1 MDARLLQADT
11 IVFDVG
17 NVLLFFDPEKVCAAL
32 LPDDTREAMYKALF
46 GPENRW
52 GAFDIGLNDNETIA
66 RQIAQAAGF
75 PHCWDQIIHILHHFH
90 ETMHP
95 LPLYSLIPE
104 LKAMGKKIYALTN
117 YPEPSFSLA
126 CQAFP
131 AFGLMD
137 GMVVSAREKLGKPDP
152 AIFQLLMQRYQLVPA
167 KTLFI
172 DDLPGNIQAAK
183 AAGLQTWHY
192 SGEDKIFE

>member
-17 NVLLFFDPEKVCAAL
+17 NVLLFFDPEKVCAEL
-32 LPDDTREAMYKALF
+32 LPDDTREALCRAMF

-52 GAFDIGLNDNETIA
+52 GAFDLGRDDNEAIA
-66 RQIAQAAGF
+66 RCIAQAAGL
-75 PHCWDQIIHILHHFH
+75 PDCWQQIIYILHHFH

-104 LKAMGKKIYALTN
+104 LKAMGKKIFALTN

-126 CQAFP
+126 CRAFP
-131 AFGLMD
+131 CFDLMD
-137 GMVVSAREKLGKPDP
+137 GRVVSSREKLAKPDP
-152 AIFQLLMQRYQLVPA
+152 AIFRLLIRRHQLIPE

-172 DDLPGNIQAAK
+172 DDLLPNILGAK
-183 AAGLQTWHY
+183 EAGLQTWHY
-192 SGEDKIFE
+192 AGEDRIFE